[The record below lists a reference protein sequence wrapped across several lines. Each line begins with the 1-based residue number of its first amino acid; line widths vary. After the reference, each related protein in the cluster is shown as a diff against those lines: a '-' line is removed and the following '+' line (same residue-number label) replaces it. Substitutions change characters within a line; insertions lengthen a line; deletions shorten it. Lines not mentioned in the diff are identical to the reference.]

1 MPNCRNCG
9 ARITKFDKDICPVCG
24 TKNPLQGVG
33 SETMEVTGQIDLNGF
48 AEGQKVICRRK
59 KLLLYFLALGFTG
72 APFFYL
78 KKKKMGVFWLFLN
91 LLILGGVFA
100 LLFFLLKLHLVICI
114 VVPILSVYAISAIT
128 GAIFHFLPDLKD
140 GEGEFVVS

>member
-33 SETMEVTGQIDLNGF
+33 SDTMEVTSQIDLNNF
-48 AEGQKVICRRK
+48 TEGQKVVCRRK
-59 KLLLYFLALGFTG
+59 KLLLFFLAIGFTG

-78 KKKKMGVFWLFLN
+78 KNKKAGVFWLILN
-91 LLILGGVFA
+91 LILLGGIFS
-100 LLFFLLKLHLVICI
+100 LFFFVINPPLVVSII
-114 VVPILSVYAISAIT
+114 VPIAVVYVLSAIV
-128 GAIFHFLPDLKD
+128 GAIYNFLPDLKD
-140 GEGEFVVS
+140 GEGEFVV